1 MRLEFRSAQSTAKG
15 LYFHTIFMSETAFN
29 SSSNWREI
37 ESEPWGTGSDP
48 DLCQD
53 ALHGAQVQF
62 VVTPPTLSQGIS
74 AFMNEPEISN
84 LCAVITGPASKVW
97 LGRIASPKGQ
107 QHRIRAMDHQKRLPA
122 FDTTDK
128 VSLGDVLGDDRF
140 GEEQRLRLALKLA
153 SSVMQLHTTDW
164 LTDYW
169 SKSDISFLRS
179 SHGVIDFDNP
189 LIGRTFGKSSYTM
202 MSMSQSLPQPMLH
215 ASVPCLFS
223 LGIVLLEL
231 RYRTLFEDLKTDHE
245 RTMVSPTHWDRALT
259 WKSRRNNPQWE
270 KTSKDLTTALDT
282 RNLPSCDRTP
292 SGL

>member
-1 MRLEFRSAQSTAKG
+1 MRLEFRSAQSTAMG

-29 SSSNWREI
+29 SSLNWCEI
-37 ESEPWGTGSDP
+37 EGEPWGTSGP
-48 DLCQD
+48 GLCQD
-53 ALHGAQVQF
+53 AIHSAQVQL
-62 VVTPPTLSQGIS
+62 VVTPPTLSQGSS
-74 AFMNEPEISN
+74 ASTNEPEISN
-84 LCAVITGPASKVW
+84 LCAVITGPASKDW
-97 LGRIASPKGQ
+97 LGHTASPKGQ

-122 FDTTDK
+122 FDTIDQ

-169 SKSDISFLRS
+169 SKSDVSFLRPS
-179 SHGVIDFDNP
+179 YGVIDFDNP
-189 LIGRTFGKSSYTM
+189 LIGRTFGNSSYTM
-202 MSMSQSLPQPMLH
+202 TSMSQSLPRPMLH
-215 ASVPCLFS
+215 AAIPCLFS

-259 WKSRRNNPQWE
+259 CQSRRNNPQWKK
-270 KTSKDLTTALDT
+270 KTSKDLTTAPDT
-282 RNLPSCDRTP
+282 RILRSCDRTP
-292 SGL
+292 SSL